1 LIVALLSLTF
11 SQLKNLLT
19 ARGIPL
25 PPADQIQKEILVAI
39 LLASD
44 ADDSANTDAASV
56 PAAASGCGS
65 PSSSELEQLHLEIIE
80 QTAALRGD
88 SIKNPVK
95 AQALRR
101 LTTSIADMGVS
112 SLSMHIP
119 SSQGDIKSLFTTTR
133 ALTSADR
140 LAISSCCN
148 SSADLGAAEAYF
160 YRAVHAV
167 ASLRPS
173 VASAPAEVPSK
184 DLQRLMAFCES
195 LLLLACEQRASI
207 ADAAES
213 VCCLRGMS
221 VLLNDGTHCEPA
233 AEVVCAVG
241 NAWSKCRE
249 TFAALDCFIKSA
261 QGSEACDSAIDS
273 ISKPI
278 SAISACAAS
287 ALVKLEESSW
297 MLQNFGSLSKA
308 FVEQLHSDIGR
319 CVDLIVHLI
328 ASLQS
333 HVNTPNVFSETNT
346 VLPFIIE
353 QCSSTLKLLQHASAS
368 CFYSCPSASSTS
380 PSHLLLGITPRP
392 LDFSGIISLCA
403 EGSKVSDNANLVQ
416 EHSSYVQF
424 CSDLSRS
431 VQLVKGQL
439 ALPFPPNLP
448 ASQEVARAASSAQV
462 IPQTLARH
470 FVGAVL

>member
-1 LIVALLSLTF
+1 
-11 SQLKNLLT
+11 
-19 ARGIPL
+19 
-25 PPADQIQKEILVAI
+25 
-39 LLASD
+39 
-44 ADDSANTDAASV
+44 
-56 PAAASGCGS
+56 
-65 PSSSELEQLHLEIIE
+65 
-80 QTAALRGD
+80 
-88 SIKNPVK
+88 
-95 AQALRR
+95 
-101 LTTSIADMGVS
+101 MGVS

-133 ALTSADR
+133 VLTSADR
-140 LAISSCCN
+140 LAISSCCS

-221 VLLNDGTHCEPA
+221 VLLNDGTHAEPA

-241 NAWSKCRE
+241 NAWGKCRE
-249 TFAALDCFIKSA
+249 TFVALDCFIKSA
-261 QGSEACDSAIDS
+261 QGSEACDSAIDF
-273 ISKPI
+273 IAKPV

-297 MLQNFGSLSKA
+297 MLQSFGSLSKV

-319 CVDLIVHLI
+319 CTDLIVHLI

-353 QCSSTLKLLQHASAS
+353 QCSSALKLLQHASSS
-368 CFYSCPSASSTS
+368 CFYSCSSASSAS
-380 PSHLLLGITPRP
+380 PSQLVFGITPRP

-416 EHSSYVQF
+416 EHSCYVQF
-424 CSDLSRS
+424 CSELSRS
-431 VQLVKGQL
+431 VQLVKGHL
-439 ALPFPPNLP
+439 ALPFPPNVP

-462 IPQTLARH
+462 IHQTLVRH
-470 FVGAVL
+470 LVVAFL